1 MGPEQSK
8 FAPAIVEFE
17 NENGASWIAYVANN
31 DSNTLLVIAN
41 DGALWA
47 PHTVV
52 NEASKCAP
60 AVATFDGKIWMA
72 FVANN
77 DSNTLLL
84 TSTRDGVHW
93 TREKPPNESSKC
105 SPALAV
111 NTFPPRLYMAFVANN
126 DSNDLLVT
134 STDDGV
140 TWTRG
145 PAPNESSKCAPA
157 LVDSNDPGFPAL
169 QMAFVANN
177 DSNDLLTESID
188 GGL

>member
-31 DSNTLLVIAN
+31 ESNTLLIIAN

-60 AVATFDGKIWMA
+60 ALASFDGKIWMA

-77 DSNTLLL
+77 DSN
-84 TSTRDGVHW
+84 
-93 TREKPPNESSKC
+93 
-105 SPALAV
+105 A
-111 NTFPPRLYMAFVANN
+111 
-126 DSNDLLVT
+126 LLVT
-134 STDDGV
+134 STGDGV

-145 PAPNESSKCAPA
+145 AAPNESSKCAPA
-157 LVDSNDPGFPAL
+157 LFDSSDPGFPL
-169 QMAFVANN
+169 QMAF
-177 DSNDLLTESID
+177 
-188 GGL
+188 